1 MQTTNVKLLSATVM
15 KPAIVALEG
24 EFERTTGHKVT
35 ISYAPAGIVKTRIQA
50 GEIADVAIL
59 QRPSLEAL
67 AQEGRIVA
75 KTIVTLG
82 RSGVAVA
89 VPGGKSRPDIGST
102 DALKRSLLAAT
113 SIAYHDPAGGHATG
127 IHFSG
132 VLDRLGIAREVNAKA
147 KLMAGTVAEFVAHDS
162 ADMLISQPMEIL
174 AAPGQKLVGWLPE
187 ELQNRA
193 AFTWAA
199 GVVAHTRSNEAAE
212 DLIRFLGSP
221 NASSVIKDK
230 GMEPAE

>member
-1 MQTTNVKLLSATVM
+1 MQAANVSLLSATVM
-15 KPAIVALEG
+15 KPAISVLES
-24 EFERTTGHKVT
+24 EFERATGHKVT
-35 ISYAPAGIVKTRIQA
+35 INYAPAGVIRTRIQS

-75 KTIVTLG
+75 RTIVTLG

-89 VPGGKSRPDIGST
+89 VAAGRSWPDIGSV

-113 SIAYHDPAGGHATG
+113 AIAYHDPARGHATG
-127 IHFSG
+127 IHFRG
-132 VLDRLGIAREVNAKA
+132 VLERLGIAREVNAKA
-147 KLMAGTVAEFVAHDS
+147 KLLAGTVAEFVVDDT
-162 ADMLISQPMEIL
+162 ADVLISQPMEIL
-174 AAPGQKLVGWLPE
+174 ATPGHELVGWLPE

-199 GVVAHTRSNEAAE
+199 GVFAHAKSFEAAE
-212 DLIRFLGSP
+212 SLIRFLASP
-221 NASSVIKDK
+221 KAQSVIRDK
-230 GMEPAE
+230 GMEGGE